1 MTKIIDLQNQCG
13 EPVNNIESINVSQNE
28 FSESIN
34 LSQLLL
40 MKASQCIFES
50 KPLQLEARTL
60 TLRLK
65 RLKALDY
72 PKKMDNK
79 INVPVLLKVLGE
91 ADLSGAGCGSS
102 ASPVLRRGQ
111 LK

>member
-50 KPLQLEARTL
+50 KPLQLII
-60 TLRLK
+60 
-65 RLKALDY
+65 LKAI
-72 PKKMDNK
+72 KRIS
-79 INVPVLLKVLGE
+79 INQ
-91 ADLSGAGCGSS
+91 D
-102 ASPVLRRGQ
+102 
-111 LK
+111 